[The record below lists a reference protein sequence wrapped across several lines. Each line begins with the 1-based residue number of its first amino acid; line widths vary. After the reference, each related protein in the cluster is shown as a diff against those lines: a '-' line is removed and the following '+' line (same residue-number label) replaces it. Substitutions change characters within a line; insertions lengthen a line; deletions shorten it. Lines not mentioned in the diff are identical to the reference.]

1 MKPDNTPD
9 NFIHREDGSSFTLI
23 NQVKPIEQGRAA
35 WITTREEVVKY
46 VELPLLQACLD
57 LWDKNIRT
65 LSTSANARDI
75 VVGIANITL
84 DYNSLSDANKEIAQ
98 GLGEIIEWY
107 DTLAVSINY
116 PIASQTLLSEL
127 SQRAIESAALFKK
140 QKARWVPTYTLEEL
154 KQLAKIKP
162 DNTAADNPDYWA
174 EYGLYFDEG
183 SGRYFKSKEHFEKSL
198 EVVDE

>member
-1 MKPDNTPD
+1 MKPDNAPD
-9 NFIHREDGSSFTLI
+9 NFIHGEEESSLTLI
-23 NQVKPIEQGRAA
+23 NQVEAIERGRAA
-35 WITTREEVVKY
+35 WITTREEVSKY

-65 LSTSANARDI
+65 LSTTANSRDI
-75 VVGIANITL
+75 VEGIANITL
-84 DYNSLSDANKEIAQ
+84 DYNSLSDANKQIAQ

-107 DTLAVSINY
+107 DTVAISINY

-140 QKARWVPTYTLEEL
+140 QMARWVPIYTLEEL

-162 DNTAADNPDYWA
+162 DNKAADDPDYWA
-174 EYGLYFDEG
+174 EYGLYFDAS
-183 SGRYFKSKEHFEKSL
+183 SGNYFKSKEHFEKSL